1 MLMCNQ
7 ITRHM
12 PLSVY
17 YAIEDKHYRGRHRPN
32 LTLFCNPVL
41 FTVVWVMYDTV
52 EVKVNKCT
60 CRKRKNSTSKT
71 KEVYL
76 TEERSMCSK
85 FIAINVFSRRLPM

>member
-1 MLMCNQ
+1 MLMSNQ

-41 FTVVWVMYDTV
+41 FTVVWVMYDMQLYISSQY
-52 EVKVNKCT
+52 KQ
-60 CRKRKNSTSKT
+60 S
-71 KEVYL
+71 
-76 TEERSMCSK
+76 
-85 FIAINVFSRRLPM
+85 